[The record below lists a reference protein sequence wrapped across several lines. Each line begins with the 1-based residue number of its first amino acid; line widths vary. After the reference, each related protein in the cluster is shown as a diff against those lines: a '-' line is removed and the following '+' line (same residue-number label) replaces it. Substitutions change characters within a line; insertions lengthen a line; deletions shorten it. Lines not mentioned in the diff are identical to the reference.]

1 MDERRA
7 GVMKK
12 LIVNQYQDLQLLP
25 ILQYSPTAT
34 FRKPEDFQMFSE
46 EVFVLL
52 SSVIFPD
59 WKYLIK
65 LFFPRMVFFNY
76 GQLSRLSLGTS
87 Q

>member
-1 MDERRA
+1 
-7 GVMKK
+7 
-12 LIVNQYQDLQLLP
+12 
-25 ILQYSPTAT
+25 
-34 FRKPEDFQMFSE
+34 MFSE

-59 WKYLIK
+59 WKYLVK
-65 LFFPRMVFFNY
+65 LSFPHMAFFNY